1 MIKVLSHVMLIL
13 PNVTMEQSNVRQKI
27 RVQSNVAKV
36 HSYVMLVLL
45 NVTMESSNVKK
56 KKIYIYIY
64 I

>member
-56 KKIYIYIY
+56 KKYIYIY